1 MIACAAFGGSDYMI
15 ISPGAPRYT
24 AAVKHLESYI
34 EDLKIERPT
43 NSDDIR
49 AVLNGLISEALRL
62 RVNIEYEMNVRDTKT
77 RALDEYE

>member
-1 MIACAAFGGSDYMI
+1 MI

-24 AAVKHLESYI
+24 AAVGRLADYI

-43 NSDDIR
+43 NTDDIR

>member
-1 MIACAAFGGSDYMI
+1 MVGVRMF

-24 AAVKHLESYI
+24 AAVERLADCI

-43 NSDDIR
+43 NTDDIR
-49 AVLNGLISEALRL
+49 AVLNRLISEALRL

-77 RALDEYE
+77 RALDDY

>member
-1 MIACAAFGGSDYMI
+1 MI

-24 AAVKHLESYI
+24 AAVKNLESYI
-34 EDLKIERPT
+34 EELKIERPT

-49 AVLNGLISEALRL
+49 TVLNGLISEALRL

-77 RALDEYE
+77 RALDYYE

>member
-1 MIACAAFGGSDYMI
+1 MI

-24 AAVKHLESYI
+24 AAVKHLEGYI

-43 NSDDIR
+43 NTDDIR

-62 RVNIEYEMNVRDTKT
+62 RVNIEYETNVRDTKT
-77 RALDEYE
+77 RALDEYD

>member
-1 MIACAAFGGSDYMI
+1 MM

-24 AAVKHLESYI
+24 AAVERLANYI

-43 NSDDIR
+43 NTDDLR

>member
-1 MIACAAFGGSDYMI
+1 MF
-15 ISPGAPRYT
+15 ISPGAPRYA
-24 AAVKHLESYI
+24 AAVARLADYI

-43 NSDDIR
+43 NTDDIR

>member
-1 MIACAAFGGSDYMI
+1 MI

-24 AAVKHLESYI
+24 AAVDRLADYV

-43 NSDDIR
+43 NTDDIR
-49 AVLNGLISEALRL
+49 AVLNGLVSEALRL

-77 RALDEYE
+77 RALDEYD